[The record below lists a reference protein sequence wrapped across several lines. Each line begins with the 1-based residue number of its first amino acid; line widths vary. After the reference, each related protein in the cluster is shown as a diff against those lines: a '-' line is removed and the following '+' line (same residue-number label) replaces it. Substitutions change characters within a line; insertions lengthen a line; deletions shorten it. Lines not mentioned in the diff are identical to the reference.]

1 MHNSHKWIFICIKK
15 KKNADDD
22 IPNLTYLDENYCI
35 CLYGSL
41 RIKWLNIFSLITWC
55 MLFTVEDIYVTPSNN
70 TLWKKK
76 IIGMIIHLLKSEQ
89 AIKIYLWFNKVKK

>member
-1 MHNSHKWIFICIKK
+1 
-15 KKNADDD
+15 
-22 IPNLTYLDENYCI
+22 
-35 CLYGSL
+35 
-41 RIKWLNIFSLITWC
+41 

-70 TLWKKK
+70 TLWKKE